1 MFWSHWSVKGTI
13 FLKPEKQRVKIEDV
27 TGQAVNEQRSFKIC
41 RNNFS
46 ERLSSGGGEKE
57 GERGGGER
65 KDRAMAKAL
74 V

>member
-1 MFWSHWSVKGTI
+1 MKSTI

-46 ERLSSGGGEKE
+46 ERLSSGGGGEKE
-57 GERGGGER
+57 RERGWGER

>member
-1 MFWSHWSVKGTI
+1 MSTGLLEFVEIPSVRD
-13 FLKPEKQRVKIEDV
+13 FQV
-27 TGQAVNEQRSFKIC
+27 
-41 RNNFS
+41 
-46 ERLSSGGGEKE
+46 GGGEKE

>member
-1 MFWSHWSVKGTI
+1 MFWSHGSVKSTI

-46 ERLSSGGGEKE
+46 ERLSSGGG
-57 GERGGGER
+57 GER